1 MSDKVK
7 FQLEF
12 PVRSS
17 PKMLY
22 QYVSTPSGLSEW
34 FANDVNFRGEVYTFF
49 WDDSEERAKLMSRK
63 PNVYIRM
70 KWEEDDDPKS
80 YFEFRIVIDELTKDV
95 SLIVTDFADE
105 DDLEGAKLL
114 WDTQIHELLHTLG
127 S

>member
-7 FQLEF
+7 YQLEF

-22 QYVSTPSGLSEW
+22 QYFSTPSGLSEW
-34 FANDVNFRGEVYTFF
+34 FANDVNFRGEIYTFF
-49 WDDSEERAKLMSRK
+49 WDDSEEKAKLVSRK

-95 SLIVTDFADE
+95 SLIITDFADE
-105 DDLEGAKLL
+105 DDMEGAKLL